1 MRRSSWTKAT
11 DGACLH
17 HILIDHE
24 NVQPADLAGLD
35 AHDACVWVFTGAQQK
50 VAISLIEAVQALG
63 ERGRFVRIS
72 GNGRNALDFHIAY
85 YLGGFA
91 ARDPSASFLIVSADA
106 GYDPLIKHLNAQG
119 IVARRIPL
127 PQVAAHPKAAP
138 SPRMVTAPAA
148 TAQPSPKPNGGGAAK
163 KSKTLSF
170 IVDPPPSK
178 ALPATGN
185 EAAPSPGPAQSG
197 VNGKKPTQAS
207 QSDADT
213 VIRRLQDMPQ
223 NLPRSEASLR
233 RMVGTWLSKDGKRL
247 DAVLAVL
254 RQRSIIVTNGTR
266 LGYQLPKA

>member
-106 GYDPLIKHLNAQG
+106 GYDPLITHLNAQG
-119 IVARRIPL
+119 IVACRLPL
-127 PQVAAHPKAAP
+127 PQVAAQPTAAIAQ
-138 SPRMVTAPAA
+138 STA
-148 TAQPSPKPNGGGAAK
+148 KPNDGSAAK
-163 KSKTLSF
+163 KRKKLSF

-178 ALPATGN
+178 APPATGN
-185 EAAPSPGPAQSG
+185 AAAPSPRPAQSK

-233 RMVGTWLSKDGKRL
+233 RMVGTWLSKDAKRL